1 MLLLPLAGLSVRPM
15 FRPRASYVVGF
26 TLSSLQPKMFAIS
39 LYFLRKFITT
49 TYFGRFGIL
58 GRYQSPNIWPILW
71 DMPKCFHMPDVVVL
85 QTLDDLTI
93 YLWVAFLVWT
103 FFHIFLQSA
112 LVVVDGR
119 LTLIVVFNLCGW
131 SYQIFLQAITNP

>member
-1 MLLLPLAGLSVRPM
+1 MGYTQM
-15 FRPRASYVVGF
+15 FSYAWC
-26 TLSSLQPKMFAIS
+26 SI
-39 LYFLRKFITT
+39 I
-49 TYFGRFGIL
+49 
-58 GRYQSPNIWPILW
+58 
-71 DMPKCFHMPDVVVL
+71 
-85 QTLDDLTI
+85 TLDDLTI